1 MSLNTVFT
9 KQAQRAKKVKSIA
22 NALLKLADRAEALDL
37 RLANG
42 GMVDSWLTEI
52 AAEIIATERA

>member
-1 MSLNTVFT
+1 MSLNTVLT